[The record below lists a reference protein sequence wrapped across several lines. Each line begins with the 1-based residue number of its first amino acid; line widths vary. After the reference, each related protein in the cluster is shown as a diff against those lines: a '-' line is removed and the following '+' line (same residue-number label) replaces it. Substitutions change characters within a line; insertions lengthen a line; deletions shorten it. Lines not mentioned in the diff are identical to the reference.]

1 MLERGVLSQLK
12 TRPDQPT
19 LDPASGSVSRGDT
32 LSARLL
38 TDFQIDPE
46 RSSLSY
52 VLSIEPDLPAVPICY
67 DPTSR
72 LVTLHT
78 APHFSPITLSGRFDN
93 DQCQDFT
100 ISTDPTRSVLIHPTQ
115 H

>member
-32 LSARLL
+32 LSARFL

-52 VLSIEPDLPAVPICY
+52 VLSIEPDLPAVPI
-67 DPTSR
+67 
-72 LVTLHT
+72 
-78 APHFSPITLSGRFDN
+78 
-93 DQCQDFT
+93 
-100 ISTDPTRSVLIHPTQ
+100 RS
-115 H
+115 